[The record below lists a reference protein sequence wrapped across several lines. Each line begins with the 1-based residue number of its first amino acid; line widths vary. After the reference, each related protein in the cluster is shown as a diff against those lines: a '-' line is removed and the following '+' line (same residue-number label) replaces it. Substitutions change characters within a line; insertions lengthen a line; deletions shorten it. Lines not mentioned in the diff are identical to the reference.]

1 MEQIL
6 LWILAAGA
14 LLGGLDLLF
23 GNRFQLGEQ
32 FEKGFQLLGP
42 TALSMAGIL
51 CLAPL
56 LSRAVE
62 VSIAPIWRFVGL
74 DPAMLGGILAIDM
87 GGFQMASDL
96 ATNAS
101 VGRFAGIVV
110 SATLGCTI
118 SFTIPLGLG
127 MICPEDFNA
136 FFRGLLIGIAVIPFA
151 LFPGALFSG
160 VSVQDAFI
168 QLIPVVVLSAFL
180 IGGLHNFPKQALK
193 AFFTFAKGIQFLSLA
208 GLTVG
213 AVQYISGNILI
224 PGLAPLED
232 AMKII
237 SGIGIVLLGSLPV
250 AELLRRALK
259 RPLQVFGNRSGLN
272 DSSLAG
278 LMIGFVSVTP
288 ALTMLKDMDSRGK
301 TMNTAFLVCAA
312 STLSSHLG
320 FTLSVDRAMLM
331 PLVFTKLFGGLLAA
345 LAALVLSRNEQEKNK
360 NYSKK

>member
-23 GNRFQLGEQ
+23 GNRFGLGEQ

-56 LSRAVE
+56 LSHALSATV
-62 VSIAPIWRFVGL
+62 APIWRAVGL

-96 ATNAS
+96 AADPA

-110 SATLGCTI
+110 SATLGCSV

-127 MICPEDFNA
+127 MIRSEDSDD
-136 FFRGLLIGIAVIPFA
+136 FFRGLLIGLGVLPAA
-151 LFPGALFSG
+151 LFPGALLS
-160 VSVQDAFI
+160 SVPVLTAFI
-168 QLIPVVVLSAFL
+168 QLLPVTALSVFL
-180 IGGLHNFPKQALK
+180 MWGLRVFPKQTLK
-193 AFFTFAKGIQFLSLA
+193 GFSVFAKGIRFLSIL
-208 GLTVG
+208 GLTIG
-213 AVQYISGNILI
+213 AVQYISGTVLI
-224 PGLAPLED
+224 PELAPLED
-232 AMKII
+232 AMKIV
-237 SGIGIVLLGSLPV
+237 SGIGIVLLGSLPA
-250 AELLRRALK
+250 AELLQRALNKPLHALGK
-259 RPLQVFGNRSGLN
+259 RLGLN

-288 ALTMLKDMDSRGK
+288 ALTMLKNMDSRGK

-312 STLSSHLG
+312 SALASHLG
-320 FTLSVDRAMLM
+320 FTLSAERSMLM
-331 PLVFTKLFGGLLAA
+331 PLLFTKLVGGLLAA
-345 LAALVLSRNEQEKNK
+345 VLALILTR
-360 NYSKK
+360 KKQTTQK